1 MDIVFTDR
9 ELDIM
14 AALWEAGE
22 ATVSD
27 VRARV
32 QDDLAYTT
40 VQTVLRILEEKGY
53 VAHREE
59 GRAHVFYP
67 LVEREAAGTSALD
80 RLRRKLFG
88 GSAEL
93 LLTQVV
99 ADREL
104 SPEALRRMQ
113 ELLEERLEQDRQ
125 EEEDCG

>member
-14 AALWEAGE
+14 AALWDAGE
-22 ATVSD
+22 ATVAD
-27 VRARV
+27 VRAHVR
-32 QDDLAYTT
+32 DELAYTT
-40 VQTVLRILEEKGY
+40 VQTMLRILEEKGY

-67 LVEREAAGTSALD
+67 LVEREAAGTSALE

-99 ADREL
+99 ADRDL
-104 SPEALRRMQ
+104 SPDELRRMQ
-113 ELLEERLEQDRQ
+113 ALLEARLRQ
-125 EEEDCG
+125 EED

>member
-14 AALWEAGE
+14 AALWDAGE
-22 ATVSD
+22 ATVAD
-27 VRARV
+27 VRAHVR
-32 QDDLAYTT
+32 DELAYTT
-40 VQTVLRILEEKGY
+40 VQTMLRILEEKGY

-80 RLRRKLFG
+80 RLRRKIFG

-93 LLTQVV
+93 LLTHVV
-99 ADREL
+99 ADRDLRPDE
-104 SPEALRRMQ
+104 LRRMQ
-113 ELLEERLEQDRQ
+113 ALLEARLRER
-125 EEEDCG
+125 EED

>member
-1 MDIVFTDR
+1 MEIVFTDR

-14 AALWEAGE
+14 AALWDAGE
-22 ATVSD
+22 ATVSS

-32 QDDLAYTT
+32 RDELAYTT
-40 VQTVLRILEEKGY
+40 VQTMLRILEEKGY

-67 LVEREAAGTSALD
+67 LVGREAAGTSALD
-80 RLRRKLFG
+80 RLRRKIFG

-99 ADREL
+99 ADRDL
-104 SPEALRRMQ
+104 RPEELRRMQ
-113 ELLEERLEQDRQ
+113 ALLEARLRER
-125 EEEDCG
+125 EED

>member
-14 AALWEAGE
+14 AALWDAGE
-22 ATVSD
+22 ATVAD

-32 QDDLAYTT
+32 RDELAYTT

-67 LVEREAAGTSALD
+67 LVEREAAGTSALE

-99 ADREL
+99 ADRDL
-104 SPEALRRMQ
+104 SPDELRRMQ
-113 ELLEERLEQDRQ
+113 ALLEARLRQ
-125 EEEDCG
+125 EEED